1 MRAPLQA
8 QDKLRQ
14 WEQMLVW
21 VGSLEGEV
29 AAVAR
34 GCESSEEGSGE
45 AEPTVDE
52 VQADVRKGAKRRLRR
67 RRRNRWMEAMAAL
80 ARDGLELV
88 ALRAMT
94 KEVLCPLAEVD
105 GHGAQAFGM
114 VPASEV
120 KDDGL
125 TDWHGSK
132 AARRSALEA
141 RVRRE
146 MAGRPCTPH
155 QVDTACRGQ
164 QRWDERVQLLL
175 PRCRQAGARQY
186 WRPAL
191 PGQDMVSKFL
201 AGVQGKR
208 QRHARAELAAA
219 QARWASTPMPPSSV
233 CPPSGVDKG
242 TAGDIADLAALE
254 RMPGGTMR
262 VAMAVHWAMGECAGR
277 QAQGQD
283 ERRKLV
289 RDYMRM
295 QGKHIKT
302 AEEWQAATK
311 AMRLVV
317 DHGRAV
323 LDAKHIE
330 GHDTD
335 YYAYAR
341 GVQPKPKAAIVWA
354 APAAHVLVME
364 QYLAHELGQLARCCR
379 FFGAKRGA
387 GLGQQS
393 AGLSLCDMIARNR
406 CTRLGLERPLLK
418 GRKAG
423 EVLAF
428 RMAQP
433 TGEHDKQFWAT
444 YNKARKGTSVLR
456 GYMGQISVNAQSRRG
471 RTALNHAALQGESGV
486 VTALVELR
494 ARLDIRDG
502 CGRTALHNAALNGHA
517 GTVKVLVEAGADQ
530 DAMDSNLCTPL
541 QVALQQREKQ
551 VATRDQA
558 GNVRWYARY
567 SAVVAVLEAE
577 RGIC

>member
-1 MRAPLQA
+1 MIAIIPFVVIGLFRSYLVWRQKEIADSIGPAGARLAAEWRAALEGAQWRWVAACLHPDSRRAQQDADWAVAAGEQVRLESWARDVRGHAQGQEDVAMRAPLQA

-29 AAVAR
+29 AVVAR

-52 VQADVRKGAKRRLRR
+52 VQADARKGAKRRLRR

-311 AMRLVV
+311 AMRLVA

-364 QYLAHELGQLARCCR
+364 QYLVHELGQLARCCR

-456 GYMGQISVNAQSRRG
+456 GYIWG
-471 RTALNHAALQGESGV
+471 RSASTH
-486 VTALVELR
+486 R
-494 ARLDIRDG
+494 
-502 CGRTALHNAALNGHA
+502 
-517 GTVKVLVEAGADQ
+517 AGA
-530 DAMDSNLCTPL
+530 
-541 QVALQQREKQ
+541 
-551 VATRDQA
+551 
-558 GNVRWYARY
+558 GARH
-567 SAVVAVLEAE
+567 
-577 RGIC
+577 